1 MAKGGWS
8 FLQEWAIYE
17 YLMARHDEGSLRIR
31 PVRVSGKSVGR
42 EKWVRV
48 VDLKPIKDSRFPDIK
63 SIKLQGERTPREA
76 EIKFTTSEFGYH
88 RNRPADFKD
97 FHSKNGFI
105 LVLAHDH
112 MPKGLSS
119 IDIFELDKS
128 DFETWCRSN
137 FNRLFNRQVGT
148 RAELKVWIMYQGP
161 NFNSESDTIESARE
175 THIWC
180 PTENLTGFDLAPGD
194 RVLFAKSSGASTQ
207 SVQKSYHLG
216 NVHNDWFLEE
226 LYIAEVSSEILSRE
240 EYCQKMGLSLN
251 TQLWKKDPR
260 PKYSWRWSRVFE
272 FRPIACLKK
281 RVPMLSL
288 NERGRPDNFTVAVT
302 QAYCYGKSREL
313 DPKDYMKLLE
323 KLHRGN

>member
-1 MAKGGWS
+1 MAKAGWS

-17 YLMARHDEGSLRIR
+17 YLMARFEEGSLRIR

-42 EKWVRV
+42 ERWVKV
-48 VDLKPIKDSRFPDIK
+48 ADLKPIKDSQFPDIK
-63 SIKLQGERTPREA
+63 SIRLKGERTTREA
-76 EIKFTTSEFGYH
+76 EIKFTTSEFAYH
-88 RNRPADFKD
+88 RNRPADFSE
-97 FHSKNGFI
+97 FYSRNGFI

-112 MPKGLSS
+112 LPKGLGS
-119 IDIFELDKS
+119 IDIFELDKT

-148 RAELKVWIMYQGP
+148 RAEQKIWIMYQGP
-161 NFNSESDTIESARE
+161 NFNLGTNTIGPGRE

-207 SVQKSYHLG
+207 SVQRSYHRG

-226 LYIAEVSSEILSRE
+226 LYIAEVYSEILSRE
-240 EYCQKMGLSLN
+240 EYCQRKGLSLD
-251 TQLWKKDPR
+251 TQLWKEDPKPKD
-260 PKYSWRWSRVFE
+260 SWRWSRVFE
-272 FRPIACLKK
+272 FWPIACLKK
-281 RVPMLSL
+281 RVRMSSL

-302 QAYCYGKSREL
+302 QVYCYGKSREL
-313 DPKDYMKLLE
+313 DPKDYMRLLE